1 MNTNP
6 KLLFYSMLLEFLK
19 IPVVDMSKLTIR
31 TTNVRRS
38 LLQHSKHVTFTVPSI
53 EELEAEYDNIHGH
66 EKPIPGDL
74 TRRAASA
81 AFQDLS
87 PQLRSFQPCV
97 LLGWYLEL
105 IGDPTVMLGHILAI
119 KELGN
124 GAAGQ
129 GFVEVKMRVTNLDL
143 LKHLLGVIQP
153 MELVEPWTTSAV

>member
-6 KLLFYSMLLEFLK
+6 KLLFYSILLEFLK
-19 IPVVDMSKLTIR
+19 IPVDMCKLTIR
-31 TTNVRRS
+31 ANGTRKF
-38 LLQHSKHVTFTVPSI
+38 LLQHSRHVTFTVPST
-53 EELEAEYDNIHGH
+53 EELEAEYKNIHGY
-66 EKPIPGDL
+66 EKPIPRDL

-87 PQLRSFQPCV
+87 PQLRSFQPCI

-105 IGDPTVMLGHILAI
+105 IGDPTMMLGHILAI

-129 GFVEVKMRVTNLDL
+129 GFVEVKMRVTNLDS
-143 LKHLLGVIQP
+143 LKHLLGAIQS
-153 MELVEPWTTSAV
+153 MEIVNPWTTSAV